1 MNFSNTPVSTFKVA
15 LATSLMALS
24 VAACAAKLDTQKKK
38 VSYAIGQQIGETIKQ
53 QGLEVDLDVLKKSI
67 QDVLAGKK
75 SELSMDDMRAAMMQA
90 QQDSQAKMAKM
101 GEENLKKGQ
110 DFLEANKKKEGFQ
123 TTETGLQYKI
133 VKEGTGES
141 PKDEDS
147 VVCHYRGTL
156 IDGSEF
162 DSSYSRNQPAEF
174 PVRGVIPGWTEALKT
189 MKVGEKREL
198 VIPANLAYGP
208 SPRPG
213 IPANS
218 VLKFDIEL
226 LEIKKAQS
234 ESPAG
239 AKKGSAKKS
248 K

>member
-1 MNFSNTPVSTFKVA
+1 MNFSNMPVSSLKVA
-15 LATSLMALS
+15 MTTSLLAVS
-24 VAACAAKLDTQKKK
+24 IAACAAKLDTQKKK

-67 QDVLAGKK
+67 QDVMAGKK
-75 SELSMDDMRAAMMQA
+75 SELSMEDMRTAMMQA
-90 QQDSQAKMAKM
+90 QKDTQEKQAKM

-110 DFLEANKKKEGFQ
+110 EFLEANKKKEGFI

-133 VKEGTGES
+133 TKEGTGATPS
-141 PKDEDS
+141 DQDT
-147 VVCHYRGTL
+147 VVCHYKGTL
-156 IDGSEF
+156 TDGTEF

-174 PVRGVIPGWTEALKT
+174 PVMGVIPGWTEALKT

-226 LEIKKAQS
+226 IEIKKA
-234 ESPAG
+234 PATPAAP
-239 AKKGSAKKS
+239 AKKGAAKGAK
-248 K
+248 